1 MLASQVFNQ
10 NFALQVGSVTD
21 QVVVSS
27 APPQLETEDASGN
40 NTELPLNGR
49 DPDMLLILNA
59 GTTWTGSIQWER
71 PTNRAR
77 GWKLQSN
84 FNSKTEA

>member
-10 NFALQVGSVTD
+10 NFALQ
-21 QVVVSS
+21 VSS